1 MKIKFAALLLMA
13 ASCWAFAA
21 TAANPVQARQ
31 AFRAKLEKDP
41 QAFRKYINDKDPEI
55 RRYAI

>member
-1 MKIKFAALLLMA
+1 MKIKFAVLLLIA

-31 AFRAKLEKDP
+31 AFRAELESGDAVYVLP
-41 QAFRKYINDKDPEI
+41 Y
-55 RRYAI
+55 